1 MCSSSPVRT
10 PKIQLAAEQPPTG
23 ECWQRRSPS
32 KKVGGAKSHLE
43 SHLYPPE
50 MLRELK
56 QIMSL
61 SLAYEITQLIKINH
75 AKFHGSTCPLQWPT
89 LYLWRVLLSESE

>member
-32 KKVGGAKSHLE
+32 KMVGGAKSRLE
-43 SHLYPPE
+43 SNPLPTRDAQRAQTNHVP
-50 MLRELK
+50 
-56 QIMSL
+56 
-61 SLAYEITQLIKINH
+61 LISI
-75 AKFHGSTCPLQWPT
+75 
-89 LYLWRVLLSESE
+89 